1 MMGGLK
7 EPRLGLARIGE
18 RSPLEPEQFG
28 FHERVGNR
36 RTVHVDERRLGPRA
50 ASMHELGEE
59 ALARASFAE
68 QQDRRDAAG
77 VALALEEALD
87 SRAKG
92 LDRWTLA
99 DQLVEALHA
108 RIVAAG
114 VRRLK
119 GGQS

>member
-59 ALARASFAE
+59 ALASASFAE

-92 LDRWTLA
+92 LVLLELA
-99 DQLVEALHA
+99 WHHHA
-108 RIVAAG
+108 DTERMAG
-114 VRRLK
+114 LWHRTW
-119 GGQS
+119 